1 MAENIVAGLFGL
13 TPEMYGEQQRRS
25 ALREGIDLAKLTP
38 GEAGAAMTYAGA
50 RGLGG
55 AIGGAMGIEDPQLK
69 LISARN
75 SVFQQI
81 DQSNPESMLQGIKML
96 GQMGDQ
102 QGAMALAQY
111 ARQAQSEMAQTQQ
124 RRAAETASLAQAAKT
139 QLGIDQE
146 KQLRDELSKLPKD
159 ATQDDILAVLTKYGS
174 PDRVIAALTASADKA
189 AQRETTLTLGRERI
203 QAKLESDLRDA
214 KNDKE
219 REEARIEARKELAKL
234 SASLAASLK
243 TPPAPS
249 LTTIV
254 NPENPNE
261 TITVDARV
269 YKGGGKGAEGV
280 IGVGKP
286 SAAQEK
292 ASLLKAQMGKDIDFA
307 ITELTSVTKDGGL
320 IDQSTGSGAG
330 RLADI
335 GAGFFGQAT
344 EGAIAIGKLKP
355 IQDLVLKMIPRFE
368 GPQSDKDTQ
377 SYKEAAGQL
386 ADPTLPTKI
395 RKEAGKTVLRLM
407 QSRKSQFV
415 SPELASEGIGA
426 SQPSNAARSLSA
438 EDQQAL
444 NWANSNPNDPRS
456 AQIKTRLEGK

>member
-25 ALREGIDLAKLTP
+25 ALREGIDLAQLDP
-38 GEAGAAMTYAGA
+38 ASRGAAMTYAGA

-55 AIGGAMGIEDPQLK
+55 AIGGAFGVEDPQLK
-69 LISARN
+69 MISARN
-75 SVFQQI
+75 TIAQQI
-81 DQSNPESMLQGIKML
+81 DQTNPESILKGAQMLA
-96 GQMGDQ
+96 QMGDQ
-102 QGAMALAQY
+102 QGAMVLAQY
-111 ARQAQSEMAQTQQ
+111 ARQAQSEMALMQQ
-124 RRAAETASLAQAAKT
+124 RRAAEQSSLATAAKT
-139 QLGIDQE
+139 QLSVKQE
-146 KQLRDELSKLPKD
+146 EELRDKLSKLVNP
-159 ATQDDILAVLTKYGS
+159 TEEEILAVVTQYGS
-174 PDRVIAALTASADKA
+174 PDKVLSSLTLKA
-189 AQRETTLTLGRERI
+189 EKTAQREATLTLGREKI
-203 QAKLESDLRDA
+203 AAKLESDLRDA

-219 REEARIEARKELAKL
+219 REEARIQARKDLAQL
-234 SASLAASLK
+234 TSSLAASLK
-243 TPPAPS
+243 TPPAPT

-280 IGVGKP
+280 IGAGKP

-330 RLADI
+330 RLADV

-344 EGAIAIGKLKP
+344 PGAIAIGKLKP
-355 IQDLVLKMIPRFE
+355 IQDVVLKMVPRFE

-407 QSRKSQFV
+407 QSRKNQFV
-415 SPELASEGIGA
+415 SPELASEGITTT
-426 SQPSNAARSLSA
+426 QPSTGGNSVTAPNGQVFNFPTAEAAAQFRRSL
-438 EDQQAL
+438 E
-444 NWANSNPNDPRS
+444 R
-456 AQIKTRLEGK
+456 

>member
-1 MAENIVAGLFGL
+1 MAENIVAGLFGM
-13 TPEMYGEQQRRS
+13 TPQMYQGQQYQQDLRRG
-25 ALREGIDLAKLTP
+25 AELAQLSP
-38 GEAGAAMTYAGA
+38 GAAAQANLMASVGQLG
-50 RGLGG
+50 RGV
-55 AIGGAMGIEDPQLK
+55 AGAMGIEDPQLK
-69 LISARN
+69 LISTRN
-75 SVFQQI
+75 TIAQQI
-81 DQSNPESMLQGIKML
+81 DQTDPESILKGAQMLAQA
-96 GQMGDQ
+96 GDQ

-111 ARQAQSEMAQTQQ
+111 ARQAQESLAQTQQ
-124 RRAAETASLAQAAKT
+124 RRAAALSSQATAAKT
-139 QLGIDQE
+139 QLSIDQE
-146 KQLRDELSKLPKD
+146 TKLRDELSKLPKD

-203 QAKLESDLRDA
+203 QAKLEADLRDA

-219 REEARIEARKELAKL
+219 REEARIQARKELAQL
-234 SASLAASLK
+234 TSSLAASLK

-254 NPENPNE
+254 NPDNPNE

-407 QSRKSQFV
+407 QSRKNQFV
-415 SPELASEGIGA
+415 SPELASEGITTT
-426 SQPSNAARSLSA
+426 QPSIGGNSVTAPNGQVFNFPNAEAAAQFRRSL
-438 EDQQAL
+438 E
-444 NWANSNPNDPRS
+444 R
-456 AQIKTRLEGK
+456 

>member
-13 TPEMYGEQQRRS
+13 TPQMYQNQQYQQDLNR
-25 ALREGIDLAKLTP
+25 GISMAQLSP
-38 GEAGAAMTYAGA
+38 GAAAQAGLQA
-50 RGLGG
+50 SVGQLGRGF
-55 AIGGAMGIEDPQLK
+55 AGAMGIEDPQLK
-69 LISARN
+69 IISARN
-75 SVFQQI
+75 TIAQQI
-81 DQSNPESMLQGIKML
+81 DQTNPESILQGAQML
-96 GQMGDQ
+96 AQMGDQ

-111 ARQAQSEMAQTQQ
+111 ARKAQSEMAQTQQ
-124 RRAAETASLAQAAKT
+124 RRAAQTASLATAAKT
-139 QLGIDQE
+139 QLSIDQE
-146 KQLRDELSKLPKD
+146 TKLRDELSKLPEG
-159 ATQDDILAVLTKYGS
+159 ATQEQILGVVTKYGS
-174 PDRVIAALTASADKA
+174 PDKVLAALQGSADRA
-189 AQRETTLTLGRERI
+189 AQRETTLALGRERI

-219 REEARIEARKELAKL
+219 REEARIQARKELAQL
-234 SASLAASLK
+234 TASLAASLK

-280 IGVGKP
+280 IGAGKP

-307 ITELTSVTKDGGL
+307 ITELTNVTKDGGL

-355 IQDLVLKMIPRFE
+355 IQDLVLKMVPRFE

-407 QSRKSQFV
+407 QSRKNQFV
-415 SPELASEGIGA
+415 SPELASEGIA
-426 SQPSNAARSLSA
+426 TTQPSVGTGTA
-438 EDQQAL
+438 Q
-444 NWANSNPNDPRS
+444 NP
-456 AQIKTRLEGK
+456 IVLK

>member
-13 TPEMYGEQQRRS
+13 TPDMYGQQQQNT
-25 ALREGIDLAKLTP
+25 ALAEGIRLAQLDP
-38 GEAGAAMTYAGA
+38 AARGAAMTYAGA

-55 AIGGAMGIEDPQLK
+55 AIAGAMGIEDPQLK
-69 LISARN
+69 LISTRN
-75 SVFQQI
+75 TIAQQI
-81 DQSNPESMLQGIKML
+81 DQTNPESILQGAKML
-96 GQMGDQ
+96 AQAGDQ

-111 ARQAQSEMAQTQQ
+111 ARQAQESLAQTQQ
-124 RRAAETASLAQAAKT
+124 RRAAALSSQATAAKT
-139 QLGIDQE
+139 QLSIDQE
-146 KQLRDELSKLPKD
+146 TKLRDELSKLPKD

-203 QAKLESDLRDA
+203 QAKLEADLRDA

-219 REEARIEARKELAKL
+219 REEARIQARKELAQL
-234 SASLAASLK
+234 TSSLAASLK

-254 NPENPNE
+254 NPDNPNE

-407 QSRKSQFV
+407 QSRKNQFV
-415 SPELASEGIGA
+415 SPELASEGITTT
-426 SQPSNAARSLSA
+426 QPSIGGNSVTAPNGQVFNFPNAEAAAQFRRSL
-438 EDQQAL
+438 E
-444 NWANSNPNDPRS
+444 R
-456 AQIKTRLEGK
+456 

>member
-1 MAENIVAGLFGL
+1 MADNIVAGLFGL
-13 TPEMYGEQQRRS
+13 TPEMYGEQQRRG
-25 ALREGIDLAKLTP
+25 ALREGIELAQLDP
-38 GEAGAAMTYAGA
+38 AARGAAMTYAGA

-55 AIGGAMGIEDPQLK
+55 AIAGSMGIEDPQLK
-69 LISARN
+69 MISARN
-75 SVFQQI
+75 TIAQQI
-81 DQSNPESMLQGIKML
+81 DQTNPESILQGAQML
-96 GQMGDQ
+96 AQMGDQ

-111 ARQAQSEMAQTQQ
+111 ARQAQESLAQTQQ
-124 RRAAETASLAQAAKT
+124 RRAAALSSQATAAKT
-139 QLGIDQE
+139 QLSIDQE
-146 KQLRDELSKLPKD
+146 TKLRDELSKLPKD

-189 AQRETTLTLGRERI
+189 AQREATLTLGREKI

-219 REEARIEARKELAKL
+219 REEARIQARKELAQL
-234 SASLAASLK
+234 TSSLAASLK
-243 TPPAPS
+243 TPPAPT

-254 NPENPNE
+254 NPDNPNE

-280 IGVGKP
+280 IGAGKP

-330 RLADI
+330 RLTDI

-344 EGAIAIGKLKP
+344 PGAIAIGKLKP

-407 QSRKSQFV
+407 QSRKNQFV
-415 SPELASEGIGA
+415 SPELASEGITTT
-426 SQPSNAARSLSA
+426 QPSIGTGTA
-438 EDQQAL
+438 Q
-444 NWANSNPNDPRS
+444 NP
-456 AQIKTRLEGK
+456 IVLK

>member
-1 MAENIVAGLFGL
+1 MATIVEGLFGL
-13 TPEMYGEQQRRS
+13 TPEMYGQQQRTS
-25 ALREGIDLAKLTP
+25 ALNEGVRLAQLDP
-38 GEAGAAMTYAGA
+38 AARGQAMIYAGV
-50 RGLGG
+50 RGLGDV
-55 AIGGAMGIEDPQLK
+55 AGGALGAEDPQLK

-75 SVFQQI
+75 TIAQQI
-81 DQSNPESMLQGIKML
+81 DQNNPESIMQGAQMLS
-96 GQMGDQ
+96 QMGDQ

-111 ARQAQSEMAQTQQ
+111 ARQAQSEIAQTQQ
-124 RRAAETASLAQAAKT
+124 RRAAETSSLATAAKT
-139 QLGIDQE
+139 QLSIDQE
-146 KQLRDELSKLPKD
+146 KQLRDELSKLPPD
-159 ATQDDILAVLTKYGS
+159 ATQEQVLAVLTKYGS

-189 AQRETTLTLGRERI
+189 AQREATLTLGRERI

-219 REEARIEARKELAKL
+219 REEARIQARKDLAQL
-234 SASLAASLK
+234 TSTLAASLK
-243 TPPAPS
+243 TPPAPT

-254 NPENPNE
+254 NPDNPSE

-280 IGVGKP
+280 IGMGKP
-286 SAAQEK
+286 SATQEK

-307 ITELTSVTKDGGL
+307 ITELTNVTKDGGL

-344 EGAIAIGKLKP
+344 PGAIAIGKLKP
-355 IQDLVLKMIPRFE
+355 IQDLVLKMVPRFE

-407 QSRKSQFV
+407 QSRKNQFV
-415 SPELASEGIGA
+415 TPELASEGITTT
-426 SQPSNAARSLSA
+426 QPSTGGNSVTAPNGQVFNFPTAEAAAQFRRSL
-438 EDQQAL
+438 E
-444 NWANSNPNDPRS
+444 R
-456 AQIKTRLEGK
+456 

>member
-1 MAENIVAGLFGL
+1 
-13 TPEMYGEQQRRS
+13 
-25 ALREGIDLAKLTP
+25 
-38 GEAGAAMTYAGA
+38 
-50 RGLGG
+50 
-55 AIGGAMGIEDPQLK
+55 
-69 LISARN
+69 
-75 SVFQQI
+75 
-81 DQSNPESMLQGIKML
+81 
-96 GQMGDQ
+96 
-102 QGAMALAQY
+102 MALMDF
-111 ARQAQSEMAQTQQ
+111 ARKAQSEMALVGQ

-139 QLGIDQE
+139 NLTIRQEEELRAKLSQLG
-146 KQLRDELSKLPKD
+146 PN
-159 ATQDDILAVLTKYGS
+159 ATQDQVIGVLTQYG
-174 PDRVIAALTASADKA
+174 PPEKVLAALTLSADKA

-219 REEARIEARKELAKL
+219 REEARIQARKDLAQL

-243 TPPAPS
+243 TPPAPT

-280 IGVGKP
+280 IGMGKP
-286 SAAQEK
+286 SATQEK

-330 RLADI
+330 RLTDI

-344 EGAIAIGKLKP
+344 PGAIAIGKLKP
-355 IQDLVLKMIPRFE
+355 IQDLVLKMVPRFE

-407 QSRKSQFV
+407 QSRKNQFV
-415 SPELASEGIGA
+415 SPELASEGITTT
-426 SQPSNAARSLSA
+426 QPSVGTGTA
-438 EDQQAL
+438 Q
-444 NWANSNPNDPRS
+444 NP
-456 AQIKTRLEGK
+456 IVLK

>member
-1 MAENIVAGLFGL
+1 
-13 TPEMYGEQQRRS
+13 
-25 ALREGIDLAKLTP
+25 
-38 GEAGAAMTYAGA
+38 
-50 RGLGG
+50 
-55 AIGGAMGIEDPQLK
+55 
-69 LISARN
+69 LISTRN
-75 SVFQQI
+75 AIAQQI
-81 DQSNPESMLQGIKML
+81 DQTDPESILKGAQMLA
-96 GQMGDQ
+96 QMGDQ

-111 ARQAQSEMAQTQQ
+111 ARQAQESIAQTQQ
-124 RRAAETASLAQAAKT
+124 RRAAETSSLATAAKI
-139 QLGIDQE
+139 QFGLKQE
-146 KQLRDELSKLPKD
+146 EQLRDELSKLGPNP
-159 ATQDDILAVLTKYGS
+159 TQEQILSVVTKYG
-174 PDRVIAALTASADKA
+174 PADKVLATLQGSADRA
-189 AQRETTLTLGRERI
+189 AQREATLTLGRERI

-219 REEARIEARKELAKL
+219 REEARIQARKDLAQL
-234 SASLAASLK
+234 TSTLAASLR
-243 TPPAPS
+243 TPPAPT

-280 IGVGKP
+280 IGMGKP
-286 SAAQEK
+286 SATQEK

-330 RLADI
+330 RLTDI

-344 EGAIAIGKLKP
+344 PGAIAIGKLKP
-355 IQDLVLKMIPRFE
+355 IQDLVLKMVPRFE

-407 QSRKSQFV
+407 QSRKNQFV
-415 SPELASEGIGA
+415 SPELASEGITNT
-426 SQPSNAARSLSA
+426 QPSVGTGTA
-438 EDQQAL
+438 Q
-444 NWANSNPNDPRS
+444 NP
-456 AQIKTRLEGK
+456 IVLK

>member
-1 MAENIVAGLFGL
+1 MATIVEGLFGL
-13 TPEMYGEQQRRS
+13 TPEMYGQQQRTS
-25 ALREGIDLAKLTP
+25 ALNEGVRLAQLDP
-38 GEAGAAMTYAGA
+38 AARGQAMIYAGV
-50 RGLGG
+50 RGLGDV
-55 AIGGAMGIEDPQLK
+55 AGGALGAEDPQLK

-75 SVFQQI
+75 TIAKQI
-81 DQSNPESMLQGIKML
+81 DQNNPESIMQGAQMLAQA
-96 GQMGDQ
+96 GDQ

-111 ARQAQSEMAQTQQ
+111 ARQAQESLAQTQQ
-124 RRAAETASLAQAAKT
+124 RRAAALSSQATAAKT
-139 QLGIDQE
+139 QLSIDQE
-146 KQLRDELSKLPKD
+146 TKLRDELSKLPKD

-203 QAKLESDLRDA
+203 QAKLEADLRDA

-219 REEARIEARKELAKL
+219 REEARIQARKELAQL
-234 SASLAASLK
+234 TSSLAASLK

-254 NPENPNE
+254 NPDNPNE

-292 ASLLKAQMGKDIDFA
+292 ASSLKAQMGKDIDFA

-407 QSRKSQFV
+407 QSRKNQFV
-415 SPELASEGIGA
+415 SPELASEGITTT
-426 SQPSNAARSLSA
+426 QPSTGGNSVTAPNGQVFNFPNAEAAAQFRRSL
-438 EDQQAL
+438 E
-444 NWANSNPNDPRS
+444 R
-456 AQIKTRLEGK
+456 